1 MKKRYI
7 HPAMHVTRTSP
18 VQMIA
23 TSIKVGGTVNKEEDI
38 NFVKEDASADDEGF
52 WDEETDW

>member
-1 MKKRYI
+1 
-7 HPAMHVTRTSP
+7 MHVTRTSP